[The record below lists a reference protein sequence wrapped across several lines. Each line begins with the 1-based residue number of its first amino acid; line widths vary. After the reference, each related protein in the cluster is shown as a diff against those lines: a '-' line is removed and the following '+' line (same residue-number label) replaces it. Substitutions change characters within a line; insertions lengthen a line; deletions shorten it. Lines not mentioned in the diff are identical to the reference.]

1 MSHPRAF
8 VRRSRFRR
16 SLAAA
21 ALVLLCVFPD
31 ASPPAQTVTAG
42 QPAASSQTRR
52 RVARRRTRR
61 RPAARRANTSA
72 PAATQKAPGDTIIDP
87 IDPDATPGTQPPPAA
102 PGASFGERPKKSI
115 VSGGVLNGKAISK
128 PSPPYPAIARAAR
141 AQGTVTV
148 QIVVDEEGKVIS
160 ASPVSGH
167 PLLQQAAVNA
177 ARGARFAPTFLDGK
191 PVRVSGVITYNF
203 VLQ

>member
-16 SLAAA
+16 SLVVAA
-21 ALVLLCVFPD
+21 ALVLLCVFPE
-31 ASPPAQTVTAG
+31 ASPLAQTGGTG
-42 QPAASSQTRR
+42 KPATSSK
-52 RVARRRTRR
+52 TRR
-61 RPAARRANTSA
+61 RPARRRPRRRPVARRANTSA
-72 PAATQKAPGDTIIDP
+72 TPVVTIVGTPDVEPRPDP
-87 IDPDATPGTQPPPAA
+87 QPPPAT
-102 PGASFGERPKKSI
+102 PGASFGERPRV
-115 VSGGVLNGKAISK
+115 VSGGILNGKAISK
-128 PSPPYPAIARAAR
+128 PAPPYPAIARAAR

-148 QIVVDEEGKVIS
+148 QILVDEEGKVVS
-160 ASPVSGH
+160 ASAVSGH

-177 ARGARFAPTFLDGK
+177 ARGARFAPTLLSGR

>member
-16 SLAAA
+16 SLVAAA
-21 ALVLLCVFPD
+21 ALVLLCVFPE
-31 ASPPAQTVTAG
+31 ASPLAQTGGTG
-42 QPAASSQTRR
+42 KPAASSKTRK
-52 RVARRRTRR
+52 RVARRPTRR
-61 RPAARRANTSA
+61 RPAAARRANTSA
-72 PAATQKAPGDTIIDP
+72 TRRKAAMNIIDDEDVEP
-87 IDPDATPGTQPPPAA
+87 RPDPQPPPPAT
-102 PGASFGERPKKSI
+102 PGASFGERPKTL
-115 VSGGVLNGKAISK
+115 SGGILNGKAISK

-148 QIVVDEEGKVIS
+148 QILVDEEGKVVS
-160 ASPVSGH
+160 ASAVSGH

-177 ARGARFAPTFLDGK
+177 ARGARFAPTLLSGR

>member
-16 SLAAA
+16 SLVVAA
-21 ALVLLCVFPD
+21 ALVLLCVFPV
-31 ASPPAQTVTAG
+31 ASPLAQTGGTG
-42 QPAASSQTRR
+42 KPAASSKTRK
-52 RVARRRTRR
+52 RVARRPTRR
-61 RPAARRANTSA
+61 RPVARRANTSA
-72 PAATQKAPGDTIIDP
+72 TTRKAPMNIIDNEDVEP
-87 IDPDATPGTQPPPAA
+87 RPDPPPPPPPA
-102 PGASFGERPKKSI
+102 PGASFGERPKTL
-115 VSGGVLNGKAISK
+115 SGGILNGKAISK

-148 QIVVDEEGKVIS
+148 QILVDEEGKVVS
-160 ASPVSGH
+160 ASAVSGH

-177 ARGARFAPTFLDGK
+177 ARGARFAPTLLSGR

>member
-16 SLAAA
+16 SLVVAA
-21 ALVLLCVFPD
+21 ALALLCVFPE
-31 ASPPAQTVTAG
+31 ASPLAQTGGTG
-42 QPAASSQTRR
+42 KPAASSKTRK
-52 RVARRRTRR
+52 RVARRPTRR
-61 RPAARRANTSA
+61 RPATARRANTSA
-72 PAATQKAPGDTIIDP
+72 TTRKAPMNIIDP
-87 IDPDATPGTQPPPAA
+87 EDVEPMPDPQPQPPPAT
-102 PGASFGERPKKSI
+102 PGASFGERPRV
-115 VSGGVLNGKAISK
+115 VSGGILNGKAISK

-148 QIVVDEEGKVIS
+148 QILVDEEGKVIS
-160 ASPVSGH
+160 ASAVSGH

-177 ARGARFAPTFLDGK
+177 ARDARFAPTLLSGR

-203 VLQ
+203 VLE